1 MVFPAPCATPA
12 LLLNAGLCY
21 SPLHCPSL
29 YSNMC
34 HRLIWRQKVPTR
46 KSKGV
51 PSALCRRKAGGRKIA
66 PAGSQNSAWA
76 GRGPGI
82 VASILCLAGVLHTQ
96 LRHKR
101 RAGVHISLGSVMT
114 VDASFLRSEGGIQAM
129 SESVDPDQSWWRRKI
144 ETVKWRL
151 KEAACQSLKIHWR
164 K

>member
-1 MVFPAPCATPA
+1 MKWRKEQCCRIQTGTRA
-12 LLLNAGLCY
+12 LSSLPDGLPSTLCY
-21 SPLHCPSL
+21 PSPPSECWL
-29 YSNMC
+29 MLLPTSLSLSLLNMC

-101 RAGVHISLGSVMT
+101 RAGVHISRGSVMT
-114 VDASFLRSEGGIQAM
+114 VDVSFLRSEVA
-129 SESVDPDQSWWRRKI
+129 SKP
-144 ETVKWRL
+144 
-151 KEAACQSLKIHWR
+151 
-164 K
+164 